1 MVVQLSLSGFIMQL
15 LRISL
20 TVLGVLL
27 TLIGVI
33 WIGQG
38 SGHFP
43 YPASSFMINQSPWM
57 LRGALLAIAGLAI
70 IFVARRFIR

>member
-1 MVVQLSLSGFIMQL
+1 MIETFSLSGFIMQV

-27 TLIGVI
+27 TLIGAI

-38 SGHFP
+38 SGYFP

-57 LRGALLAIAGLAI
+57 LRGALLAIAGLAM